1 MLQALFKAGILPIP
15 LKHLHTL
22 RINLGS
28 SDSVDG
34 DVYEAIAVLTN
45 GVANVLGLFIDVKP
59 SPKKRCP
66 NLSLSHAHDHLDACT

>member
-1 MLQALFKAGILPIP
+1 MLQALFKASILPIP

-22 RINLGS
+22 RINLSS

-34 DVYEAIAVLTN
+34 DVYEAIAVLTK

-66 NLSLSHAHDHLDACT
+66 NLSLSCT